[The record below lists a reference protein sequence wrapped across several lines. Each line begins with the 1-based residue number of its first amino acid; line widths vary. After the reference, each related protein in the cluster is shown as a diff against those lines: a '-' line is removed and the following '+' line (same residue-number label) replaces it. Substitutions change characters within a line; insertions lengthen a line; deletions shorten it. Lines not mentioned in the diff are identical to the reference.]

1 MADHA
6 PLETKP
12 SERTWTGGS
21 RDSLLVVGTGS
32 FHICSECLAG
42 KSLRGCWSSI
52 QVTGPND
59 SPGHGRSVPSVLGA
73 RAPTIPPPPS
83 WGKEHKEVAE
93 MGGQLT
99 QSLFTPRERQ
109 VCDVVQTLDPGGGKR

>member
-1 MADHA
+1 MI
-6 PLETKP
+6 PQGM
-12 SERTWTGGS
+12 GGQCPVS
-21 RDSLLVVGTGS
+21 W
-32 FHICSECLAG
+32 A
-42 KSLRGCWSSI
+42 RGHPQS
-52 QVTGPND
+52 
-59 SPGHGRSVPSVLGA
+59 
-73 RAPTIPPPPS
+73 PPPPS